1 MLYRFLLPTL
11 YMILSCALLQG
22 QDTTDFRPKLE
33 LGMNITQTLSGFFNA
48 SSTAQGLDPYLF
60 SMKLGV
66 SNRLIW
72 RIGANVRVQNRE
84 EFQSTG
90 QRIIE
95 DRNIDLRFGF
105 EFRKV
110 MLKRFL
116 LNYGL
121 DGAWRQYN
129 NKVDF
134 QFAGGSLTTGSDS
147 RGYGGGPFLGILY
160 KLGPRVML
168 GTEGAAY
175 FFYTEGDTRNQVD
188 PQVPPQVTRVRS
200 VDFRPYVPNSLYLFF
215 RI

>member
-1 MLYRFLLPTL
+1 MFYRCMLPVLLLFVASAFLK
-11 YMILSCALLQG
+11 G
-22 QDTTDFRPKLE
+22 QDTTEFRPKLE

-48 SSTAQGLDPYLF
+48 TSTAQGLDPYLF

-66 SNRLIW
+66 SSRIIW
-72 RIGANVRVQNRE
+72 RIGANVRFQNRE
-84 EFQSTG
+84 EFQNTG
-90 QRIIE
+90 QRLIE

-105 EFRKV
+105 EFRK
-110 MLKRFL
+110 MLLKRFL

-121 DGAWRQYN
+121 DGAWRQYDN
-129 NKVDF
+129 TVDF
-134 QFAGGSLTTGSDS
+134 QFAGGSLTTGNNSS
-147 RGYGGGPFLGILY
+147 GYGGGPFLGILY

-175 FFYTEGDTRNQVD
+175 FFYTTGDTRNQVD

-200 VDFRPYVPNSLYLFF
+200 LDFRPYVPNSLYIFF

>member
-1 MLYRFLLPTL
+1 MLYRFLLTTL
-11 YMILSCALLQG
+11 CIIESCALLKG

-66 SNRLIW
+66 SNRMIW
-72 RIGANVRVQNRE
+72 RIGANVRFQNRE
-84 EFQSTG
+84 EFQNTG
-90 QRIIE
+90 QRLIE
-95 DRNIDLRFGF
+95 DRSIDLRFGF

-110 MLKRFL
+110 LLKRFL

-121 DGAWRQYN
+121 DAAWRQYTN
-129 NKVDF
+129 TVDF
-134 QFAGGSLTTGSDS
+134 QFAGGSLTTGSS
-147 RGYGGGPFLGILY
+147 SSGYGGGPFLGVLY

-175 FFYTEGDTRNQVD
+175 FFYTTGNTRNQVD
-188 PQVPPQVTRVRS
+188 PQFPPPVTRIRS